1 MNEDKTERKRHVVR
15 VTSPDTACGYVGH
28 MTVDQLKE
36 VAVGDDFEANCP
48 VCGMIHL
55 TAAEIAEVEARK
67 TTETPEY
74 RDTASQARAEAE

>member
-1 MNEDKTERKRHVVR
+1 MNEEKTEKKRHVVR

-36 VAVGDDFEANCP
+36 VAVDDNFEANCP

-55 TAAEIAEVEARK
+55 TADEIAEVEAKRL
-67 TTETPEY
+67 TESTEY
-74 RDTASQARAEAE
+74 REKARQAQAAA

>member
-1 MNEDKTERKRHVVR
+1 MNEEKTAKKRPVVR

-28 MTVDQLKE
+28 MTVDQLRE

-55 TAAEIAEVEARK
+55 SSEEIEELEARK
-67 TTETPEY
+67 FTETEEY
-74 RDTASQARAEAE
+74 LETIKQAQAED

>member
-1 MNEDKTERKRHVVR
+1 MNEEKREKKRHVVR

-36 VAVGDDFEANCP
+36 VAVGDDFEVNCP

-55 TAAEIAEVEARK
+55 TADEIVEVEARK
-67 TTETPEY
+67 TTETAEY
-74 RDTASQARAEAE
+74 REKASQAQAAA